1 MKSIP
6 VGHHEFMCSL
16 ITGVFDCGPPQPKYS
31 CWWNVQCA
39 LDFIKRNWAHTNE
52 ISDKHLTLK
61 LVALLV
67 LTSASK
73 YPSIC
78 RLNVRFMQFSDNKVT
93 FSFYK
98 LHNI

>member
-16 ITGVFDCGPPQPKYS
+16 ISGVFDCGPPQPKYS

-39 LDFIKRNWAHTNE
+39 LDFIKRNWAHTNK

-61 LVALLV
+61 LVALLALV
-67 LTSASK
+67 DISFQGLK
-73 YPSIC
+73 Y
-78 RLNVRFMQFSDNKVT
+78 L
-93 FSFYK
+93 SFEFEVYA
-98 LHNI
+98 IF